1 MNNNELIEKISLG
14 EDSFHQFKEK
24 VSDAKKIADEIIAF
38 SNTKGGIIFIGVND
52 SGKIVGLTAHEVE
65 KSNQLIAN
73 ATTNN
78 IRPSI
83 NILSENKKINNKTI
97 IIITVREGLNKPYCN
112 NSGTFWVKSG
122 SDKRKITSPEELQRL
137 FQNEKKVNADECLV
151 DGTSIDDLDTYLFI
165 DFFKQVY
172 KKYPE
177 EIDLPLEKLL
187 ENLNFARDGQL
198 NLAGLLLFGR
208 DAFKFRPLFI
218 IKGVSFFGNS
228 IGITEYRDSEDIQG
242 PLRYQYKSGMAFIL
256 RNLKKLQKNQSVNS
270 TGILE
275 VSEIALEE
283 LLQNAI
289 MHRDYTKQA
298 AIRLLVFDN
307 RIEIIS
313 PGCLPNGLTVD
324 QIKFGN
330 SAIRNPVIAAHASKL
345 MPFRGLGSGIIRALQ
360 YQPDIILKND
370 MEGHQFVAIIPRPNN
385 DKSL

>member
-1 MNNNELIEKISLG
+1 MKISKIIEQISLG
-14 EDSFHQFKEK
+14 EDSYHQFKEK
-24 VSDAKKIADEIIAF
+24 VTDPKKIADEIIAF
-38 SNTKGGIIFIGVND
+38 ANTKGGTIFIGVND
-52 SGKIVGLTAHEVE
+52 SGKIVGLSPNDVE
-65 KSNQLIAN
+65 KTNQLIAN
-73 ATTNN
+73 AATNI

-83 NILSENKKINNKTI
+83 NILSVNQKINDKTI

-112 NSGTFWVKSG
+112 NSGAFWVKSG

-137 FQNEKKVNADECLV
+137 FQTGKKVNADECLV
-151 DGTSIDDLDTYLFI
+151 DGTSIDDLDTYHFI

-177 EIDLPLEKLL
+177 ETELPLDKLL
-187 ENLNFARDGQL
+187 ENLNIMRHGLL

-208 DAFKFRPLFI
+208 DAFKFKPLFI
-218 IKGVSFFGNS
+218 IKGVSFLGNS

-242 PLRYQYKSGMAFIL
+242 PLSYQYKNGMAFIL
-256 RNLKKLQKNQSVNS
+256 RNLKKIQKKQSVNT

-275 VSEIALEE
+275 VSDIALEE

-289 MHRDYTKQA
+289 IHRDYTKQA

-324 QIKFGN
+324 QIKYGN
-330 SAIRNPVIAAHASKL
+330 SAIRNPIIAAHASKL
-345 MPFRGLGSGIIRALQ
+345 MPFRGLGSGIIRAIQ
-360 YQPDIILKND
+360 HQPDIMLQND
-370 MEGHQFVAIIPRPNN
+370 IKGYQFVATIPRPE
-385 DKSL
+385 S

>member
-1 MNNNELIEKISLG
+1 MNDKELIEQISLG

-24 VSDAKKIADEIIAF
+24 VNDAKKIADEIIAF
-38 SNTKGGIIFIGVND
+38 ANTKGGIIFIGVND
-52 SGKIVGLTAHEVE
+52 SGKLVGLSPLEIE
-65 KSNQLIAN
+65 KTNQLVAN
-73 ATTNN
+73 AATNN

-83 NILSENKKINNKTI
+83 NVLTENHKIDNKVI
-97 IIITVREGLNKPYCN
+97 IVVTVREGLNKPYCN
-112 NSGTFWVKSG
+112 NSGAFWVKSG
-122 SDKRKITSPEELQRL
+122 SDKRKITTPEELQL
-137 FQNEKKVNADECLV
+137 FQNGKKVNADECLV
-151 DGTSIDDLDTYLFI
+151 DGTSVEDLDTYHFI
-165 DFFKQVY
+165 EFFKHVY

-177 EIDLPLEKLL
+177 ETELPLVKLL
-187 ENLNFARDGQL
+187 ENLNLARDGQL

-208 DAFKFRPLFI
+208 DAFKLRPFFI

-228 IGITEYRDSEDIQG
+228 IGVTEYRDSEDIPG
-242 PLRYQYKSGMAFIL
+242 PLHYQYKNGMAFIT
-256 RNLKKLQKNQSVNS
+256 RNLKKVQKNQSVNS

-275 VSEIALEE
+275 VSNIALEE

-289 MHRDYTKQA
+289 IHRDYTKQA

-330 SAIRNPVIAAHASKL
+330 SVIRNPIIATHASKQ
-345 MPFRGLGSGIIRALQ
+345 MPFRGLGAGIIRALQ

-370 MEGHQFVAIIPRPNN
+370 IEGYQFIATIPRP
-385 DKSL
+385 K

>member
-1 MNNNELIEKISLG
+1 MNNNELIERISLG

-52 SGKIVGLTAHEVE
+52 SGKIVGLAPHEVE

-97 IIITVREGLNKPYCN
+97 IIITVQEGLNKPYCN

-137 FQNEKKVNADECLV
+137 FQNGKKVNADECLV

-165 DFFKQVY
+165 EFFKQVY

-177 EIDLPLEKLL
+177 EIDIPLEKLL

-208 DAFKFRPLFI
+208 DAFKLRPLFI

-242 PLRYQYKSGMAFIL
+242 PLHYQYKSG
-256 RNLKKLQKNQSVNS
+256 
-270 TGILE
+270 
-275 VSEIALEE
+275 
-283 LLQNAI
+283 
-289 MHRDYTKQA
+289 
-298 AIRLLVFDN
+298 
-307 RIEIIS
+307 
-313 PGCLPNGLTVD
+313 
-324 QIKFGN
+324 
-330 SAIRNPVIAAHASKL
+330 
-345 MPFRGLGSGIIRALQ
+345 
-360 YQPDIILKND
+360 
-370 MEGHQFVAIIPRPNN
+370 
-385 DKSL
+385 